1 MQGVRASSWK
11 GKEFSRRWFPGS
23 CLSYVELGEGR
34 VEEEKGVPRDH
45 RHSSSRAHL
54 PGSTCGLD
62 ARPRPHARPEPRPW
76 WGGESR
82 RGRGPPPRPAE
93 PMRRCGL
100 RRRVT
105 RGGEWAAGR
114 RYRLPASTPGPEL
127 GGAAPAG
134 SEAGRAGWPRRP
146 APLRQARHAGP
157 RREREP
163 RAPGRAALHR
173 RVRGGPL
180 RERRAH
186 AQFRHLPA
194 GAARRRGLQHIDA

>member
-34 VEEEKGVPRDH
+34 VEEEKGVPQDH

-114 RYRLPASTPGPEL
+114 RVPAPGFDSRP
-127 GGAAPAG
+127 GARRRGPRRQR
-134 SEAGRAGWPRRP
+134 GRAGGL
-146 APLRQARHAGP
+146 AAA
-157 RREREP
+157 P
-163 RAPGRAALHR
+163 RASPPGPPCRAPPGTRAAGSRAGRPPPSRPGRAAAR
-173 RVRGGPL
+173 
-180 RERRAH
+180 
-186 AQFRHLPA
+186 
-194 GAARRRGLQHIDA
+194 AARSCTVSASSCRGCSASWPSAH